1 MSDTIH
7 YVNWATSGLAVQEF
21 AGFFAVSAP
30 ERGAV
35 GAFENPIGTL
45 LPRFTENGD
54 MVYSAIPSV
63 TAFLRDER
71 KHKLVAVQ
79 DNSWLAKDE
88 NGDCFLVEKPAAHV

>member
-35 GAFENPIGTL
+35 GAFDIPIGAL

-54 MVYSAIPSV
+54 KLYSEVPLV
-63 TAFLRDER
+63 TAFLMTEG

-88 NGDCFLVEKPAAHV
+88 NGDCFLVEKPTAHV